1 MSMQSRRVVVTGLG
15 VVSPLGNTLETFW
28 NNLTSGVSGAAEIT
42 SIDASKHKTRFACE
56 VKGFDPSAHLDR
68 KLIQSTDRFVQ
79 YALVAATEALE
90 HAGVTA
96 ERVDPTRV
104 GVIWGSGNGGIQTLE
119 QQVLD
124 YGKGD
129 GTPRF
134 SPFLVPRMIVDMA
147 SGLISIRNGFQGPSF
162 APVSACA
169 TSTTAIIEAALYVG
183 SGLADVV
190 VAGGSEAPITHS
202 ALGGFSS
209 SKALST
215 RNDDPTRASRPF
227 DVERDGFVMGE
238 GGAALIVE
246 SYEHAVARGATILA
260 EIIGFA
266 QTSDAFHMTA
276 THPEG
281 LGAARAMKQ
290 ALAMAGVQP
299 EDVDHINAH
308 ATSTPKGDESELQA
322 IRSVIG
328 DDGRAIITSTK
339 SMTGHLLGAAGAIE
353 SIACIQAIRF
363 GIVPPTINL
372 ANADP
377 HVGNL
382 RIAAKEA
389 VHTDVAIAMN
399 NTFGFGGHNAICVF
413 ARPRS

>member
-1 MSMQSRRVVVTGLG
+1 MQSRRVVVTGLG
-15 VVSPLGNTLETFW
+15 VVSPLGNTLDVFW
-28 NNLTSGVSGAAEIT
+28 SNLVAGVSGAAAIT
-42 SIDASKHKTRFACE
+42 TLDASRHKTQFACE
-56 VKGFDPSAHLDR
+56 VKGFDPTAHLDR
-68 KLIQSTDRFVQ
+68 KLVQSTDRFVQ
-79 YALVAATEALE
+79 YALVATSEALH

-96 ERVDPTRV
+96 ESVDPTRV

-119 QQVLD
+119 QQVMD
-124 YGKGD
+124 YANGD

-147 SGLISIRNGFQGPSF
+147 SGLISIRHGFQGPSF

-169 TSTTAIIEAALYVG
+169 TSTTAIIEAALYVQ

-215 RNDDPTRASRPF
+215 RNDAPARASRPF
-227 DVERDGFVMGE
+227 DVDRDGFVMGE

-246 SYEHAVARGATILA
+246 SYDHAVARGATVLA

-281 LGAARAMKQ
+281 LGAARAMRQ
-290 ALAMAGVQP
+290 ALAMAGVEP
-299 EDVDHINAH
+299 HHVDHINAH

-328 DDGRAIITSTK
+328 DGARAIVTSTK

-353 SIACIQAIRF
+353 SIACIQAIRH

-372 ANADP
+372 ESPDP
-377 HVGNL
+377 HVGEL
-382 RIAAKEA
+382 RIAANTA
-389 VHTDVAIAMN
+389 IHTDVSIAMN

-413 ARPRS
+413 SKLRG